1 MENKAECLT
10 SVNKDKHMWPLSWM
24 YIQRFFPFTV
34 SERSEEGKLFQG
46 QQEKVSG
53 LSRKILVLARVSEK
67 FRSPH
72 SFTKIY
78 KKRHYSFG
86 KKGPK
91 WIDLYIPKL
100 VKNVE
105 VVKSISEM
113 KNIHGQEKK
122 LEKMWKK
129 NCKVRGK
136 YNLEVYITLQLS
148 RQ

>member
-1 MENKAECLT
+1 MKSSGRHT
-10 SVNKDKHMWPLSWM
+10 VS
-24 YIQRFFPFTV
+24 QRFV
-34 SERSEEGKLFQG
+34 KKGI
-46 QQEKVSG
+46 
-53 LSRKILVLARVSEK
+53 ILLE
-67 FRSPH
+67 
-72 SFTKIY
+72 
-78 KKRHYSFG
+78 

-100 VKNVE
+100 VKNVD

-136 YNLEVYITLQLS
+136 YNLEVYITYSCQDS
-148 RQ
+148 SMGS

>member
-1 MENKAECLT
+1 MN
-10 SVNKDKHMWPLSWM
+10 

-100 VKNVE
+100 VKKGGCCEKYIRNEEYPWPGKEAGENV
-105 VVKSISEM
+105 K
-113 KNIHGQEKK
+113 KK
-122 LEKMWKK
+122 LQGQRK
-129 NCKVRGK
+129 
-136 YNLEVYITLQLS
+136 I
-148 RQ
+148 